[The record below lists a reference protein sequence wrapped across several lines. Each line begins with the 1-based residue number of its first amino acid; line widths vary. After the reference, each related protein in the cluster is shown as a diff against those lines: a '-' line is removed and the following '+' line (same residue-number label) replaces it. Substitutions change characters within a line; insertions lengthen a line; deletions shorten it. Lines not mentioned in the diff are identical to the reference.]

1 MARTPKEK
9 VSAKEK
15 ATFTTF
21 VDPEKY
27 RLIRL
32 LSVQTD
38 REINDLIDEAL
49 DLLLSKHAENI
60 PRLPNQS

>member
-1 MARTPKEK
+1 MPRK
-9 VSAKEK
+9 AKEK
-15 ATFTTF
+15 DPAKEKNTFTTF

-49 DLLLSKHAENI
+49 DLLLSKHAGNI
-60 PRLPNQS
+60 PRLPNQN

>member
-1 MARTPKEK
+1 MARKPKEK
-9 VSAKEK
+9 DPAKEK

-27 RLIRL
+27 RLVRL

-38 REINDLIDEAL
+38 REIKDLVDEAL

>member
-1 MARTPKEK
+1 MARK
-9 VSAKEK
+9 AKEK
-15 ATFTTF
+15 DPAKEKNTFTTF

-38 REINDLIDEAL
+38 REINDLVDEAL
-49 DLLLSKHAENI
+49 DLLLSKYERSI
-60 PRLPNQS
+60 PRVPNQN